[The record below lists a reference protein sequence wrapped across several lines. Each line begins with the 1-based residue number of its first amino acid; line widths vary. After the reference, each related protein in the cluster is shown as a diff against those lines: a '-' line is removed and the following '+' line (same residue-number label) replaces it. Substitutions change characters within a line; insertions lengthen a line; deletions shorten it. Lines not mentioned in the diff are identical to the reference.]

1 MQFLTDFADQAVM
14 LPVFA
19 LVAIGLAISGWYR
32 GVFAWLLA
40 IGGALGTIGLLKY
53 LFYACGSVLGSTGI
67 HSPSG
72 HTGATAAV
80 YGGGLLLLLRGR
92 VRTIWLVALPVTL
105 ALIIGFSR
113 VEVGA
118 HVPVETVVGGG
129 VGLLGAALLVVLA
142 GPRPQLRAWPI
153 ALSCLLTIAVCHG
166 LRFNAEGIVHHFALF
181 TWLPLPAVCRV

>member
-1 MQFLTDFADQAVM
+1 MQFLTDFGDEAVV

-19 LVAIGLAISGWYR
+19 LAAVSMLISGWYR
-32 GVFAWLLA
+32 GLAAWLFA
-40 IGGALGTIGLLKY
+40 VGGALGTIGLLKY
-53 LFYACGSVLGSTGI
+53 IFYVCYSVLDVTGI

-92 VRTIWLVALPVTL
+92 VKTVWLVVIPVALA
-105 ALIIGFSR
+105 ALIGFSR

-118 HVPVETVVGGG
+118 HVPVESVVGGA

-142 GPRPQLRAWPI
+142 GPRPPMRAWPI
-153 ALSCLLTIAVCHG
+153 ASAAAVTILLFHG
-166 LRFNAEGIVHHFALF
+166 IRFNAETILHHFVLF
-181 TWLPLPAVCRV
+181 TWLPLPAACHA